1 MEASTEVILKIVEY
15 IERHLEE
22 DLDLDKIAEISGYSK
37 YHISRVFNDR
47 VGETIHQY
55 IQKRRITEAARN
67 LVFTNKPI
75 VDIAFSTGYESQQA
89 FSLAFKKLYMESPQT
104 YRKNKVFW
112 PIQLK
117 VVMNSKVFKQRRE
130 NVSYNNFNIKCE
142 VKAA

>member
-1 MEASTEVILKIVEY
+1 MDANIEVISKIVEY
-15 IERHLEE
+15 IEEHLEE

-55 IQKRRITEAARN
+55 IQKRRLTEAARN

-89 FSLAFKKLYMESPQT
+89 FSLAFKRLYMESPQI

-112 PIQLK
+112 PIKLK
-117 VVMNSKVFKQRRE
+117 AVMNSKVFKQSRE

>member
-89 FSLAFKKLYMESPQT
+89 FSLAF
-104 YRKNKVFW
+104 
-112 PIQLK
+112 
-117 VVMNSKVFKQRRE
+117 
-130 NVSYNNFNIKCE
+130 
-142 VKAA
+142 

>member
-22 DLDLDKIAEISGYSK
+22 GLDLDKIAEISGYSK

-55 IQKRRITEAARN
+55 IKKRRITEAARN